1 MSCQKCFYNAVV
13 WNITSEL
20 TPKRNL
26 ISARFVRS
34 VFFFFSFLFFF
45 FFFCYCFSCRAHLI
59 WHIKTYSKNKAYRC
73 EFWQKC
79 LWQLSHLNEHTRT
92 SKWMWSINTW
102 ESNVVLPLHVK
113 QTAKKYGSIVCEK
126 TNFDLC
132 PVPPPFVLTF
142 CANTSQIFY
151 KRTQTKENTFIV
163 SQIPVLHS
171 LHIYGQASW
180 PRRLRVTKHFLQY
193 FESFEINSIITKK
206 VFIQT

>member
-1 MSCQKCFYNAVV
+1 MRDLSEVCFC
-13 WNITSEL
+13 
-20 TPKRNL
+20 
-26 ISARFVRS
+26 FVL
-34 VFFFFSFLFFF
+34 FLFCFC
-45 FFFCYCFSCRAHLI
+45 FCYCFSCRAHLI

-92 SKWMWSINTW
+92 SKWMWSINNHTMRI
-102 ESNVVLPLHVK
+102 K
-113 QTAKKYGSIVCEK
+113 CRTAIACKTNRKKKSYGSIVCEK

-142 CANTSQIFY
+142 CAITSQIFY

-163 SQIPVLHS
+163 SQIPVLDS

-193 FESFEINSIITKK
+193 FASFEINSIITKK